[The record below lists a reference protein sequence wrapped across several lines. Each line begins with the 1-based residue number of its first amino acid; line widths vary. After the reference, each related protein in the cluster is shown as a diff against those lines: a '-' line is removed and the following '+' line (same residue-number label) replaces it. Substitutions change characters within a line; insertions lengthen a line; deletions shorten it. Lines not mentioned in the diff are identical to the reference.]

1 MQKIVFLNIVNRLR
15 RFKKKKSNELV
26 EEIRNFQSKTWLG
39 KRTLLNHQVQIWAF
53 DLFSFL
59 VLSS

>member
-15 RFKKKKSNELV
+15 RFKKKKSNELF
-26 EEIRNFQSKTWLG
+26 EEILNFQSKTWLG
-39 KRTLLNHQVQIWAF
+39 KRTLLSHRIQIWAF